1 MKWGSGKDSFVDSA
15 RFTKW
20 RGTRYVYIYIYT
32 EEKGKSWGVEANDI
46 NYSQSP
52 GLKYPKNSRICSWT
66 EAALVGPDTKCL
78 CLNKGFY
85 PSLPLRLWQI
95 RLRVRD
101 PSTLLLFLFSL
112 SLSPFALIALFE
124 IFTPLICVHDGN
136 RGREGGRANPR
147 DYFSFVIENKLR
159 FLMSVPDGCFYYI
172 SIVIFIVGWID
183 RALDT
188 IRKKRSMGQEVYIV
202 QVKLPGVLI
211 LWDVRG
217 SVTNYKDIIS
227 YVVSWITRLFRL
239 ILRIF
244 VWRFI
249 TFREVSHICSS
260 KYSI

>member
-20 RGTRYVYIYIYT
+20 RGTRYVYIYIYGG
-32 EEKGKSWGVEANDI
+32 EGKKLRGRSKWYKLQPIPRIKVSKE
-46 NYSQSP
+46 QSHLFMDRSSARWTGYQVP
-52 GLKYPKNSRICSWT
+52 LFKQGILPISSSPPLTDPPPSSRSFHSS
-66 EAALVGPDTKCL
+66 P
-78 CLNKGFY
+78 
-85 PSLPLRLWQI
+85 LPFF
-95 RLRVRD
+95 
-101 PSTLLLFLFSL
+101 PL
-112 SLSPFALIALFE
+112 SLPFALIALFE

-159 FLMSVPDGCFYYI
+159 FLMSVSDGCFHYI
-172 SIVIFIVGWID
+172 FIVIFIVGWID
-183 RALDT
+183 RPLDT

-217 SVTNYKDIIS
+217 SVTNYKNIIS

>member
-1 MKWGSGKDSFVDSA
+1 MDRSSA
-15 RFTKW
+15 RWTGYQVPLFKQ
-20 RGTRYVYIYIYT
+20 GILPI
-32 EEKGKSWGVEANDI
+32 S
-46 NYSQSP
+46 SSP
-52 GLKYPKNSRICSWT
+52 PLTDPPPSSRSFHSS
-66 EAALVGPDTKCL
+66 P
-78 CLNKGFY
+78 
-85 PSLPLRLWQI
+85 LPFF
-95 RLRVRD
+95 
-101 PSTLLLFLFSL
+101 PL
-112 SLSPFALIALFE
+112 SLPFALIALFE

-159 FLMSVPDGCFYYI
+159 FLMSVSDGCFHYI
-172 SIVIFIVGWID
+172 FIVIFIVGWID

-217 SVTNYKDIIS
+217 SVTNYKNIIS

>member
-1 MKWGSGKDSFVDSA
+1 M
-15 RFTKW
+15 
-20 RGTRYVYIYIYT
+20 YIYIYIGG
-32 EEKGKSWGVEANDI
+32 EGKKLRGRSKWYKLQPIPRIKVSKE
-46 NYSQSP
+46 QSHLFMDRSSARWTGYQVP
-52 GLKYPKNSRICSWT
+52 LFKQGILPISSSPPLTDPPPSSRSFHSSP
-66 EAALVGPDTKCL
+66 LPFFPL
-78 CLNKGFY
+78 
-85 PSLPLRLWQI
+85 SLPLRPYRAIWNFYPAY
-95 RLRVRD
+95 LRARWKQG
-101 PSTLLLFLFSL
+101 
-112 SLSPFALIALFE
+112 E
-124 IFTPLICVHDGN
+124 E
-136 RGREGGRANPR
+136 RGRANPR

-183 RALDT
+183 RPLDT

-249 TFREVSHICSS
+249 TFREVSHIRSS